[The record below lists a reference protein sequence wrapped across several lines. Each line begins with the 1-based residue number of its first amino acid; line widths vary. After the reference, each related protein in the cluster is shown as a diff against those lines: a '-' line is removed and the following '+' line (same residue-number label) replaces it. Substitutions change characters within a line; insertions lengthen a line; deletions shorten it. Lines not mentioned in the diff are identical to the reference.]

1 MMSKRFKKHI
11 SELSNRQFCRRITSE
26 TEKVMRCIFENI
38 KDNDDYDDRDEE
50 TRKELL
56 DLYEEQ
62 CTVTTESLHRPGSSK
77 QDPFD
82 RFLQHQNQCENK
94 FEEIVDIFDEENCH
108 IDINCLD
115 SDDNPIDSDI
125 ECFNNT
131 DDTTVVTP
139 YLPEYEN
146 VMSETECSTKE
157 HKNKEIE
164 NTKEFLRNWKL
175 RNNICHTAV
184 TELLHHFKLHSC
196 FQTLPIQS
204 KTLMNTPRNKVNII
218 SMVPGRY
225 IHIGLQKGITET
237 ILNTNKELFL
247 SGIEI
252 SIFIDGI
259 PLFKSSASLWP
270 IVGCVKNTSDIFL
283 IGAYYGPEKPYD
295 SNLYLSATVNDIKD
309 VCQNGITI
317 EGLHYNCRIVSV
329 IADAPAKSYILNVK
343 GHCGYYSCTKC
354 HVKGKYAHRRVYML
368 NNHEQLR
375 NDFEFKN
382 KTDPNYHL
390 GHSILTDIPDFDIVN
405 QIPLEYM
412 HLICLGVM
420 RKLLYLWLS
429 KSKQPYSLNAQS
441 IQRLSVLFENI
452 ASFVPNE
459 FSRKPRSLQLV
470 KYFKATEYRLLL
482 LYTGPVVL
490 KNILDKNLFNH
501 FLVLHVSV
509 RILCSDDYSQYIEYA
524 GQLLEKFVDAMPHL
538 YHESFV
544 SHNVHGLIHVIQDV
558 KTFGP
563 LDNYSAF
570 KYENFLQHLKRVVKK
585 YAQPLEQLYN
595 RYHEIKSNVK
605 RTDYRTTKLVVSESQ
620 NTYCIL
626 PNGKR
631 APLYTEAISI
641 NYRFRVNTINDNCC
655 ILTNGDIVQ
664 ITKFSYDFEKE
675 ELIICGKRYERKDN
689 LFTIPCESSLLQI
702 YVVSQ
707 LSQEKMWPLNKIKNK
722 MFVLPYKNKFVVL
735 PLLHNEHNTEKFIL

>member
-1 MMSKRFKKHI
+1 MFVSTCVTKR
-11 SELSNRQFCRRITSE
+11 NWP
-26 TEKVMRCIFENI
+26 N
-38 KDNDDYDDRDEE
+38 NDYDDAEEE

-56 DLYEEQ
+56 D
-62 CTVTTESLHRPGSSK
+62 TVMTESLHRPGSSSK

-94 FEEIVDIFDEENCH
+94 FEEVLDIFDEESCH

-125 ECFNNT
+125 ECFDNT
-131 DDTTVVTP
+131 DDTTVP

-146 VMSETECSTKE
+146 MMSETECSTKE

-164 NTKEFLRNWKL
+164 NTKDFLRNWKL
-175 RNNICHTAV
+175 RNNISHTAV

-218 SMVPGRY
+218 SMAP
-225 IHIGLQKGITET
+225 
-237 ILNTNKELFL
+237 
-247 SGIEI
+247 
-252 SIFIDGI
+252 DGI
-259 PLFKSSASLWP
+259 PLFKSNASLWP
-270 IVGCVKNTSDIFL
+270 IVGSVKNTNGIFL

-375 NDFEFKN
+375 NNFEFKN

-390 GHSILTDIPDFDIVN
+390 GHSILTDIPNFDIVK

-429 KSKQPYSLNAQS
+429 KSIQPYSLNAQS
-441 IQRLSVLFENI
+441 IQRLSNLFENI

-482 LYTGPVVL
+482 LYTGPVV
-490 KNILDKNLFNH
+490 
-501 FLVLHVSV
+501 
-509 RILCSDDYSQYIEYA
+509 
-524 GQLLEKFVDAMPHL
+524 
-538 YHESFV
+538 
-544 SHNVHGLIHVIQDV
+544 
-558 KTFGP
+558 
-563 LDNYSAF
+563 
-570 KYENFLQHLKRVVKK
+570 
-585 YAQPLEQLYN
+585 
-595 RYHEIKSNVK
+595 
-605 RTDYRTTKLVVSESQ
+605 
-620 NTYCIL
+620 
-626 PNGKR
+626 
-631 APLYTEAISI
+631 
-641 NYRFRVNTINDNCC
+641 
-655 ILTNGDIVQ
+655 
-664 ITKFSYDFEKE
+664 
-675 ELIICGKRYERKDN
+675 
-689 LFTIPCESSLLQI
+689 
-702 YVVSQ
+702 
-707 LSQEKMWPLNKIKNK
+707 
-722 MFVLPYKNKFVVL
+722 
-735 PLLHNEHNTEKFIL
+735 